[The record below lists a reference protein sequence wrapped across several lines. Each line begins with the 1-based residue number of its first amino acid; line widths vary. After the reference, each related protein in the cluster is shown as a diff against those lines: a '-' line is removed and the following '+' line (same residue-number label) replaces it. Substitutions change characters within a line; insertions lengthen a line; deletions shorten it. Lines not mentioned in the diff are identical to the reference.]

1 MEERGLIHI
10 YCGEGKGKTTAALGL
25 AVRAAGRGKY
35 VLITRFLK
43 NDDSGEVFVLPL
55 IPRITVI
62 PCRKCF
68 GFTFCMSEEERAEAA
83 VYYKEMF
90 RQAVSWKGDLIILDE
105 LISACNAGFV
115 PKEEVVEFLRQK
127 PSALE
132 VVVTGR
138 NPWDSLLEL
147 GDYIT
152 DMHAVRHPYQKG
164 ISARMGIEW

>member
-25 AVRAAGRGKY
+25 AVRAAGRGKH
-35 VLITRFLK
+35 VVIARFLK

-55 IPRITVI
+55 IPNITVI

-68 GFTFCMSEEERAEAA
+68 GFTFCMSKEEREEAA
-83 VYYKEMF
+83 IYYKEMF
-90 RQAVSWKGDLIILDE
+90 MQAVTYRSDMIILDE
-105 LISACNAGFV
+105 LIGACNAGFV
-115 PKEEVVEFLRQK
+115 SKEEVEKFLKKK
-127 PSALE
+127 PSDLE

-138 NPWDSLLEL
+138 NPWNSLLEL

-152 DMHAVRHPYQKG
+152 EMQALRHPYQKG
-164 ISARMGIEW
+164 IPARMGIEW